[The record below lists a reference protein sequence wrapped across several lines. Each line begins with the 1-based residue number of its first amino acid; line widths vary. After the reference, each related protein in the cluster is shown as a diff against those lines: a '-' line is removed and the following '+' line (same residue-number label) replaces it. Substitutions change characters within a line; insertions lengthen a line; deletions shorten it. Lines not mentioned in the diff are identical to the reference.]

1 MYFYVPQCIEIWQ
14 QQKNML
20 PTALSWPRG
29 DLLFPT
35 ASSKAPQI
43 ACDRNQVEVE
53 DPTSSKLG
61 NGCKCFKVFNDT
73 GFLFIEF
80 IVCMWKFHKISAVQ
94 DTTKPTSVPLATY
107 LLAVLAALKCRP
119 PRAGH
124 SLERSTAPRPAKIM
138 GNLPR
143 FQQREHTEWRDVDVQ
158 CMWKNKTKVSYGLKK
173 LLYAT
178 TPWSKKPK
186 NHPRSKWQ
194 AEFLAHL
201 GVGPKF
207 LHEPSSTHQVGFVH
221 VGG

>member
-1 MYFYVPQCIEIWQ
+1 MVQRC
-14 QQKNML
+14 
-20 PTALSWPRG
+20 S
-29 DLLFPT
+29 
-35 ASSKAPQI
+35 
-43 ACDRNQVEVE
+43 
-53 DPTSSKLG
+53 
-61 NGCKCFKVFNDT
+61 KCFDT
-73 GFLFIEF
+73 GFLFI
-80 IVCMWKFHKISAVQ
+80 VCICLHVKISAVQ

-119 PRAGH
+119 PSAGH
-124 SLERSTAPRPAKIM
+124 SLERSKAARPAKIM

-158 CMWKNKTKVSYGLKK
+158 CMWKKQNNGLKK
-173 LLYAT
+173 LLCAT